1 MEKRMSSK
9 SGAGKL
15 HINQLKLEHTL
26 TPYTKIKSFN
36 DLNIRYD
43 TIKRVEK
50 N

>member
-1 MEKRMSSK
+1 MEERMSSK

-26 TPYTKIKSFN
+26 TQYTKIKSFK
-36 DLNIRYD
+36 DLNIRHD